1 MTAYDLVKGRAYE
14 VVRELRDFYG
24 GVFPVGQRLVF
35 SELHFLPY
43 HGGYTLD
50 FGPVSMYLQEE
61 VNADILNGMEVYLR
75 EV

>member
-1 MTAYDLVKGRAYE
+1 MTVYDLVKGRSYE

-35 SELHFLPY
+35 TEYHFLPY
-43 HGGYTLD
+43 HGGYTVV

-61 VNADILNGMEVYLR
+61 ANADILDQFDEYLR
-75 EV
+75 EC